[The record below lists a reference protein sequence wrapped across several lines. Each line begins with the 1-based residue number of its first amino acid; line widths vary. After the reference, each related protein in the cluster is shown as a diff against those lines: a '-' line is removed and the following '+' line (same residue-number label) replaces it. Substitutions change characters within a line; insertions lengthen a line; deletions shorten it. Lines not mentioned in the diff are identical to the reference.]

1 MASSKAT
8 TAPSPSIGKVGFV
21 LTLAE
26 VMLGLVIVGLLIGV
40 MLCTAEIIEIS
51 RLRAQVSQIEKFDS
65 AVKGFHSKFEGMP
78 GDLLYVSADREGLP
92 TGDGTPSHSDGD
104 GKISPCNPGWQFN
117 IGCETAL
124 FWTQLAVTGF
134 IDGDYNADDA
144 LADERLK
151 NASVTL
157 APYLPTSSMG
167 DGIYIAVWNTDGEQ
181 PTPPPRLPYGNYFEI
196 TRINEVSDEKI
207 KETTGALTP
216 VEAES
221 IDDKIDDGMPTTGR
235 IMVNGNT
242 KWPED
247 TWGMMA
253 KSGEDK
259 CVAPDDQY
267 NTHNYFMAHRQLCH
281 LAVALICCDK
291 KY

>member
-1 MASSKAT
+1 MASSKAAA
-8 TAPSPSIGKVGFV
+8 APSSGTGKVGFV

-26 VMLGLVIVGLLIGV
+26 VMLGLVIIGLLIGV

-51 RLRAQVSQIEKFDS
+51 RLRSQVSQIEKFDS
-65 AVKGFHSKFEGMP
+65 AIQQFYSKFDGLP
-78 GDLLYVSADREGLP
+78 GDLISVSADREGLP

-117 IGCETAL
+117 IGCENAL
-124 FWTQLAVTGF
+124 FWAQLAFTGY
-134 IDGDYNADDA
+134 IDGDFNADDA
-144 LADERLK
+144 LGDERLK

-157 APYLPTSSMG
+157 APYIPTSAMG
-167 DGIYIAVWNTDGEQ
+167 DGIYVTVWNTDGEQ
-181 PTPPPRLPYGNYFEI
+181 PTAPPRVPYGNYFEI
-196 TRINEVSDEKI
+196 TRINEVTDERI

-259 CVAPDDQY
+259 CVAPDDGY
-267 NTHNYFMAHRQLCH
+267 NTRNYFMAHRQLCH
-281 LAVALICCDK
+281 LAIVLICCDRK
-291 KY
+291 D